1 VTNTEARLDQIR
13 GPVPPRPHNAR
24 TIAAL
29 TSNPACVRRA
39 ILDAAG
45 VDKTKLAA
53 TLGFPA
59 PFGQSRFAITR
70 GNAFEQQVKANGCA
84 ELLRLLR
91 EQLGLPIPEVS
102 YDDLEEVAG
111 NPGLPMRHARTRQL
125 LTRAANSADEAGTLF
140 DHPLLCLEV
149 GGRLA
154 YLEPD
159 LIAFRLHGK
168 FHVVEIKSFAA
179 IDGQADPDK
188 VAAAAIQSAVYV
200 LALRQLLA
208 DSGHPADLVADE
220 VFLVCPENFA
230 NRPTAAV
237 LDVRKQLTV
246 LRRQLSRLAFIA
258 ELVGALPPEISLDL
272 EPDAAGTPRR
282 PAAELADALLVLP
295 PRYMPECLASCEM
308 CRCCRDEAR
317 VETAALGRAVRED
330 LGGIEYVQTA
340 LQLAAGEL
348 GPAGGEEDA
357 AALLRTAERLR
368 LECLRGAQFPAG
380 RDVRAAPESPGV
392 PESLETTA

>member
-1 VTNTEARLDQIR
+1 MTNTEARLDQIR

-45 VDKTKLAA
+45 VDKARLAA
-53 TLGFPA
+53 ALGFAA

-91 EQLGLPIPEVS
+91 EQLQLPIPEVS
-102 YDDLEEVAG
+102 YDDLDEVAG
-111 NPGLPMRHARTRQL
+111 NPSLPVRHARTRQL
-125 LTRAANSADEAGTLF
+125 LTRAADSGDDAGTLF

-159 LIAFRLHGK
+159 LIAFRLRGK

-188 VAAAAIQSAVYV
+188 VAAAAIQAAVYV

-208 DSGHPADLVADE
+208 ESGHAADLVADE
-220 VFLVCPENFA
+220 VFLVCPENFS
-230 NRPTAAV
+230 NRPTAAR

-246 LRRQLSRLAFIA
+246 LRRQLSRLTLIA
-258 ELVGALPPEISLDL
+258 YLVEAMPDVTLDL
-272 EPDAAGTPRR
+272 EPDDTGVPGR
-282 PAAELADALLVLP
+282 PSAELAEVLSLMP
-295 PRYMPECLASCEM
+295 ARYMPECLASCEM
-308 CRCCRDEAR
+308 CRFCRAEGRA
-317 VETAALGRAVRED
+317 ETATLGRAVRED
-330 LGGIEYVQTA
+330 LGGVEYVETA
-340 LQLAAGEL
+340 LQLASGEL
-348 GPAGGEEDA
+348 APPAGLQDA
-357 AALLRTAERLR
+357 TALLRTAARLR
-368 LECLRGAQFPAG
+368 LEGLAPPESLVEPQSL
-380 RDVRAAPESPGV
+380 AAPESR
-392 PESLETTA
+392 EATA